1 MVSAFQVADPVE
13 AAADGHRQRIV
24 TLKIQEK
31 ECSWNRD
38 LPVNPVPII
47 VNG

>member
-1 MVSAFQVADPVE
+1 MVSAFQVADPV

-31 ECSWNRD
+31 ECS
-38 LPVNPVPII
+38 
-47 VNG
+47 